1 MSFLNILSGLLTPLI
16 AIIAVYIAYQQ
27 YQSNKKQGELKLK
40 LDSENSEL
48 ERKRL
53 SIEEYKLKLD
63 LYNKRFRIF
72 EETKK
77 ILHKIVQE
85 AHIEPIELRDFRFST
100 NESKFLFDNEI
111 TLFLEELKTKAFKLN
126 HAEENLKNLNQYP
139 VETGKRETE
148 ISKDSE
154 LTSWF
159 NSEYENI
166 EYRFDKYLN
175 FKNL

>member
-1 MSFLNILSGLLTPLI
+1 MNFLNVLSGLLTPMI

-40 LDSENSEL
+40 LDSDSSEL

-53 SIEEYKLKLD
+53 NLEEYKLKLD

-77 ILHKIVQE
+77 VLYKIVQE
-85 AHIEPIELRDFRFST
+85 AHIDLAELNDFRFST
-100 NESKFLFDNEI
+100 DESKFLFDDEI
-111 TLFLEELKTKAFKLN
+111 SQFFVELKTNAIKLN
-126 HAEENLKNLNQYP
+126 HAEENLKDRNQYP
-139 VETGKRETE
+139 VGTE
-148 ISKDSE
+148 KLEEKISQAKE
-154 LTSWF
+154 LSSWF
-159 NSEYENI
+159 NAEYNNLETK
-166 EYRFDKYLN
+166 FDRYLN